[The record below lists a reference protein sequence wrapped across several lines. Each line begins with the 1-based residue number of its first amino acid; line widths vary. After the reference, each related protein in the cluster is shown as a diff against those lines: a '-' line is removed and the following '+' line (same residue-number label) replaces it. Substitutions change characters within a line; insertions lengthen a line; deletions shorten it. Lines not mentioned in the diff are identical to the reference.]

1 MVKKKD
7 SYEVLMNRLDDILRE
22 MENEGLDLEK
32 SIKSYEEGIG
42 ICNKMFK
49 LLNDVE
55 SRVKILTEA
64 GEKDFAE
71 GDE

>member
-7 SYEVLMNRLDDILRE
+7 SYETLMIRLDNILRE

-32 SIKSYEEGIG
+32 SMKNYEEGIN
-42 ICNKMFK
+42 ICNKMFRI
-49 LLNDVE
+49 LNDVE
-55 SRVKILTEA
+55 AKVKVLTEG
-64 GEKDFAE
+64 GEKDFIE